1 MGNQQIK
8 LLEAKQLL
16 EKMANG
22 VHPITNQPVDEHH
35 FLQDPRVIRPLFL
48 LLNHLKEP
56 NSTRS
61 KAPRKYIITQKQLD
75 AVEFPDHPIGI
86 NDFCNRVNEQLDQ
99 TVSKKLS
106 GKILNDKL
114 KKLGILSEEQ
124 TEEGKKRSVTNDTS
138 ASYGISMIERS
149 YNGSPYQQIVFDE
162 MGRDFLLQ
170 NLHKLLEG

>member
-1 MGNQQIK
+1 MSNEQIR
-8 LLEAKQLL
+8 LLEARQLL

-22 VHPITNQPVDEHH
+22 VHPITEQQLDEDH

-48 LLNHLKEP
+48 LLNHLNEP
-56 NSTRS
+56 KSTRS
-61 KAPRKYIITQKQLD
+61 KIPKKYIITQKQLD

-86 NDFCNRVNEQLDQ
+86 NDFCNRVNEQLDL

-138 ASYGISMIERS
+138 ARFGIFMIERN
-149 YNGSPYQQIVFDE
+149 YNGSPYQQIVFDK
-162 MGRDFLLQ
+162 MGRDFLLR

>member
-1 MGNQQIK
+1 MSRNQTVRK
-8 LLEAKQLL
+8 
-16 EKMANG
+16 
-22 VHPITNQPVDEHH
+22 HPENMFSQ
-35 FLQDPRVIRPLFL
+35 
-48 LLNHLKEP
+48 
-56 NSTRS
+56 
-61 KAPRKYIITQKQLD
+61 QLD

-99 TVSKKLS
+99 TDSQKLS